1 MYIGKRVQELRKV
14 KGMSLTEL
22 AEKSGIQI
30 ATLSRIEH
38 MKMTG
43 TLECHMNIARALG
56 VDITQLYSAIIRE
69 ETTASPQVKTAQSP
83 TDVFV
88 HSDKS
93 SYEILTS
100 NVLAKRMMPIL
111 LKIEAGGQTN
121 TEQNPPGS
129 EKFVF
134 VLEGKI
140 EVHVREKSYA
150 LARHNTLYFDAGQEH
165 RFVNAGN
172 VTAKVICV
180 GTPVAL

>member
-1 MYIGKRVQELRKV
+1 MYIGKRVQELRKA

-22 AEKSGIQI
+22 AEKSGVQI
-30 ATLSRIEH
+30 ATLSRIEN

-43 TLECHMNIARALG
+43 TLESHMNIARAMG
-56 VDITQLYSAIIRE
+56 VDVTQLYSAIIRE
-69 ETTASPQVKTAQSP
+69 EAGTAVQTPHSG

-100 NVLAKRMMPIL
+100 SVLSKRMMPIL
-111 LKIEAGGQTN
+111 LKIEPEGQTN

-140 EVHVREKSYA
+140 EVQVGEKTYA
-150 LARHNTLYFDAGQEH
+150 LSKYNTLYFDASLEH
-165 RFVNAGN
+165 RFVNKGGT
-172 VTAKVICV
+172 TARALCV